1 MTSRI
6 AEAFARARAEERA
19 ALVIYLCAGDR
30 ELAWTPA
37 LIAAAAEAGA
47 DVVEVGMPFSDP
59 TADGATIQRASERA
73 LKAGATL
80 AGVLEA
86 IRSARDV
93 TDVPIVLFGYY
104 NPVLRFGEARLA
116 REANAAG
123 VDGLLVVD
131 LPPELAQPLLEPARA
146 EGLDFVP
153 LVAPT
158 STPERIDRAAGV
170 AGSFLYYVSST
181 GVTGGA
187 AGAQLADA
195 ARRAAAVRERAG
207 KPVAVGFGVRTPE
220 DVARVAKHAD
230 GVVVGSAIVEAI
242 ESASSRDEA
251 VRVVRER
258 VTQLAAATR
267 R

>member
-1 MTSRI
+1 MSRLSQ
-6 AEAFARARAEERA
+6 AFEKARAEGRS
-19 ALVIYLCAGDR
+19 ALVIYLCAGDPSL
-30 ELAWTPA
+30 ELTPE
-37 LIAAAAEAGA
+37 LVVAAAEAGA
-47 DVVEVGMPFSDP
+47 DIIELGVPFSDP
-59 TADGATIQRASERA
+59 TADGLAIQRASERA
-73 LKAGATL
+73 LARGTTL
-80 AGVLEA
+80 AGVLGA
-86 IRSARDV
+86 VRKIREK
-93 TDVPIVLFGYY
+93 TDVPLVQFGYY
-104 NPVLRFGEARLA
+104 NPILRYGEERLA
-116 REANAAG
+116 KDAAAAG

-131 LPPELAQPLLEPARA
+131 LPPEEAASLREPAIRA
-146 EGLDFVP
+146 GLDFVP

-158 STPERIDRAAGV
+158 STPERIDRAAEA